1 MKTIAVVG
9 LVSMIAV
16 SVIGSGAKEGR
27 SCCAKSA
34 ENTAAPSSQVSGLS
48 LYQLDSTW
56 TNDSGSALKLEA
68 MRGRPQ
74 VVTMFFAQCNYACP
88 LLVYQ
93 MQQIESALPESL
105 RGKVGFTLISFD
117 TERDTPAAL
126 QVYRKGH
133 GLDAQRW
140 TLLRGSPEDV
150 LDCAAVL
157 NVKFKKDTQ
166 GQFQHS
172 NVITLLNADG
182 EIVYQQLGLTADCN
196 EMNKRVTDLLK

>member
-1 MKTIAVVG
+1 
-9 LVSMIAV
+9 MIAV
-16 SVIGSGAKEGR
+16 SAIGAGAKEGR
-27 SCCAKSA
+27 SCCAKSS
-34 ENTAAPSSQVSGLS
+34 ENTSTASSQAVSGLS

-56 TNDSGSALKLEA
+56 TNDAGSALKLEA

-74 VVTMFFAQCNYACP
+74 IVTMFFVQCNYACP

-93 MQQIESALPESL
+93 MQQIESALPKSL

-133 GLDAQRW
+133 GLDPQQW
-140 TLLRGSPEDV
+140 TLLRGSAGDV

-182 EIVYQQLGLTADCN
+182 EIVYQQLGLTADRN
-196 EMNKRVTDLLK
+196 EIVKRVTDLLK